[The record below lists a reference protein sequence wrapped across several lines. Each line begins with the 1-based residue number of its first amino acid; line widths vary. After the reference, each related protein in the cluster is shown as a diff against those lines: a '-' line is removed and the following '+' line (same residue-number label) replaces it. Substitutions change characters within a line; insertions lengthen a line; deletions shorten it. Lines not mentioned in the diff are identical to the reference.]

1 LREKCNAIL
10 PPPSLKSSFIIVK
23 KVVSFFS
30 LCGTG
35 EKENQKGEKES
46 NELKEK
52 RTTVVMNVCVCVNY
66 CIIHDLTTPFYYF

>member
-1 LREKCNAIL
+1 MQRHTP

-35 EKENQKGEKES
+35 EKENQKGEKNQMS
-46 NELKEK
+46 
-52 RTTVVMNVCVCVNY
+52 
-66 CIIHDLTTPFYYF
+66 

>member
-1 LREKCNAIL
+1 VKNATPYSP

-52 RTTVVMNVCVCVNY
+52 RTTVVMNVCVCKLLHN
-66 CIIHDLTTPFYYF
+66 T